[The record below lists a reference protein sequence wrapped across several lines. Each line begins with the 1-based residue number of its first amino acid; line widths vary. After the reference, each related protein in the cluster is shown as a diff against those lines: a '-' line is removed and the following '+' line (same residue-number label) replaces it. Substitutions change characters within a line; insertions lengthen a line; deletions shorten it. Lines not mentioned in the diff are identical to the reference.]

1 MMDRRLL
8 KLRHRTKEQLN
19 IQRPNLWELLRDLN
33 QPKPLLTVPSFQSEN
48 VGIEIR
54 FDVDG
59 KRMRKVVRRSNYRMT
74 GKYPSIKM
82 NRMMQWES
90 THERN
95 AFEILEA
102 CAIVTSYR
110 EQPAEIRYLDELN
123 KERLHYPDILVEM
136 RSGSRGFLEIKPE
149 RDAYDPEVLR
159 RTALL
164 SKELHAQGY
173 FYYLVTSHQ
182 IESEFY
188 LANAQRLAHLSRRTK
203 ETPPQEM
210 IRLAFVGSTSLTFKA
225 LVEHIDHPH
234 ARSWI
239 CTLILA
245 GKLEFDQSQLLIDE
259 TLIYWNQGV

>member
-1 MMDRRLL
+1 MMNRRLL
-8 KLRHRTKEQLN
+8 ELR
-19 IQRPNLWELLRDLN
+19 QRPKVPLDIQCVSFRELLLDLEK
-33 QPKPLLTVPSFQSEN
+33 PKPHLSLPIFQFEN
-48 VGIEIR
+48 VGCQIR
-54 FDVDG
+54 FDDNGNRV
-59 KRMRKVVRRSNYRMT
+59 RKVVRRSNYRMT

-82 NRMMQWES
+82 GRMMQWES
-90 THERN
+90 THERD

-102 CAIVTSYR
+102 CAFVTSYS

-182 IESEFY
+182 IESKFY

>member
-82 NRMMQWES
+82 DRMMQWES

-110 EQPAEIRYLDELN
+110 DQPAEIRYLDEFD
-123 KERLHYPDILVEM
+123 KERLHYPDILVELS
-136 RSGSRGFLEIKPE
+136 SGSRGFLEIKPE
-149 RDAYDPEVLR
+149 SDADDHEVLR
-159 RTALL
+159 RTDLL

-173 FYYLVTSHQ
+173 FYCLVTSHQ
-182 IESEFY
+182 IESKFY
-188 LANAQRLAHLSRRTK
+188 LANSQLLTTLSRQTK
-203 ETPPQEM
+203 EPPPLEM
-210 IRLAFVGSTSLTFKA
+210 IRHAFVGSSLLTFKA
-225 LVEHIDHPH
+225 LVEFIEPPK
-234 ARSWI
+234 AKSWI
-239 CTLILA
+239 CRLVIA
-245 GKLEFDQSQLLIDE
+245 GWLEFDQSQLLNDE
-259 TLIYWNQGV
+259 TLIHWNKGV